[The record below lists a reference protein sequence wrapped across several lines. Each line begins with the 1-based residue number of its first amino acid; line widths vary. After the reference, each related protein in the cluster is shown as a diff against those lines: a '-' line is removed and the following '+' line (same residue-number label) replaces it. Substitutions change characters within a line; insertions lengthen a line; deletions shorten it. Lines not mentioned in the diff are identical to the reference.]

1 MKVLL
6 VKTSSLGD
14 VIHAL
19 PAVTE
24 ALSRSSDL
32 ELDWLVEE
40 KFRDIPDKHGGVH
53 EVIPV
58 AIRRWRAD
66 WVGAWPEV
74 KALIRRLRSAHYD
87 RVIDSQGL
95 LKSALITSFASG
107 ETHGYDRESIRESV
121 ACLFYGKKHSVDK
134 TQHAIYRQK
143 QLLASSLGYR
153 VNEVID
159 CGLAVPAPKNKT
171 IMLLHGTTWPSK
183 EWPES
188 SWTEL
193 ADQIRQDGFDVI
205 APAGNEQERGR
216 AIRILRGRRGL
227 LDQLSLGALMS
238 EMQQCAGA
246 VAVDTGLGHLAPA
259 LGVPVVGLFGS
270 TSPELTGILGPQS
283 QSIASTHLP
292 CIPCRKRKC
301 QFQKSSDSSNIY
313 PPCFEQ
319 TSPETVW
326 QALRLRLSSKDIK
339 LN

>member
-14 VIHAL
+14 VVHAL

-32 ELDWLVEE
+32 QLDWLVEE
-40 KFRDIPDKHGGVH
+40 KFRDIPDKHEGVH

-66 WVGAWPEV
+66 WFGAWPEV
-74 KALIRRLRSAHYD
+74 KALIKRLRSAHYD
-87 RVIDSQGL
+87 LVIDSQGL
-95 LKSALITSFASG
+95 LKSALITSFLNG
-107 ETHGYDRESIRESV
+107 ETHGYDRESIRESL
-121 ACLFYGKKHSVDK
+121 ACLFYSKKHLVDK
-134 TQHAIYRQK
+134 TLHAVYRQK
-143 QLLASSLGYR
+143 QLLAASLGYR
-153 VNEVID
+153 ANEVID
-159 CGLAVPAPKNKT
+159 CGLAVPTSKNKT

-188 SWTEL
+188 AWIEL
-193 ADQIRQDGFDVI
+193 ANQIRQDGFEVI
-205 APAGNEQERGR
+205 APAGNKQERER
-216 AIRILRGRRGL
+216 ATRILGGRRGL
-227 LDQLSLGALMS
+227 LDQLSLGGLMS
-238 EMQQCAGA
+238 EMQRCAGA

-270 TSPELTGILGPQS
+270 TNPELTGILGPHS
-283 QSIASTHLP
+283 QSIASNHLP
-292 CIPCRKRKC
+292 CIPCRKREC

-326 QALRLRLSSKDIK
+326 QTLRLRLSSKDIK
-339 LN
+339 PN

>member
-24 ALSRSSDL
+24 ALARCSDL
-32 ELDWLVEE
+32 QLDWLVEE
-40 KFRDIPDKHGGVH
+40 KFRDIPEKHGGVH

-58 AIRRWRAD
+58 AIRRWRSN
-66 WVGAWPEV
+66 WVDAWPEV
-74 KALIRRLRSAHYD
+74 KALIKRLRSTHYD

-95 LKSALITSFASG
+95 LKSALMTSFANG
-107 ETHGYDRESIRESV
+107 ETHGYDTESIRVSV
-121 ACLFYGKKHSVDK
+121 ACLFYNKKHAVDK
-134 TQHAIYRQK
+134 NQHAIYRQK
-143 QLLASSLGYR
+143 ELLASSLGYR
-153 VNEVID
+153 STELID
-159 CGLAVPAPKNKT
+159 SGLAASASKNKT

-188 SWTEL
+188 AWTML
-193 ADQIRQDGFDVI
+193 ANQIRQDGFNVV
-205 APAGNEQERGR
+205 APAGNGQERERATRILGGR
-216 AIRILRGRRGL
+216 AGL
-227 LDQLSLGALMS
+227 LDQLSLGDLMS
-238 EMQQCAGA
+238 EMQRCAGA

-259 LGVPVVGLFGS
+259 LGVPAIGLFGS
-270 TSPELTGILGPQS
+270 TSPGLTGIFGPET

-292 CIPCRKRKC
+292 CIPCRKREC
-301 QFQKSSDSSNIY
+301 QFQKPKDSSNIY

-319 TSPETVW
+319 ITPEIVW
-326 QALRLRLSSKDIK
+326 QALQLRLRNKDTK